1 MNENN
6 ERTIV
11 AINLEDIVEKA
22 LLPNSAM
29 RRREY
34 KEQAE
39 SAITNYLLAKL
50 ADTMEGDDLSHE
62 SVIRSIFDDVERYR
76 REKTYPAE
84 LATINAVP
92 NKSDNWQE
100 SLLNAALDGACRQA
114 LFDAGVDI
122 NADTIRSLKE
132 GCNPYFGQRTAKPRT
147 PESKLRT
154 MGAKAFTRALVRLS

>member
-1 MNENN
+1 MTENN

-11 AINLEDIVEKA
+11 AIDLENIVEKA
-22 LLPNSAM
+22 LMPNSAM

-39 SAITNYLLAKL
+39 SAITDYLLAKL
-50 ADTMEGDDLSHE
+50 ADTLDGDELSHT
-62 SVIRSIFDDVERYR
+62 SIIRLIFDDMERYR
-76 REKTYPAE
+76 REKTYPIE
-84 LATINAVP
+84 LATVNAVP
-92 NKSDNWQE
+92 NKSDNWRE

-132 GCNPYFGQRTAKPRT
+132 ASNPYFGQRAAKPRT